1 MGQSLQTAGI
11 FLVQTLFDLYI
22 LIVMLR
28 FLFQVVRAHFYNP
41 ISQFIVKATNPIIAP
56 LRRLIPSIGGLD
68 IATLVLALVIK
79 MIEVYLILLIA
90 GFGLQN
96 IVSVLLWSLTGLL
109 SLILNI
115 YLFAIFISVILSW
128 IAPQTYNPAV
138 LLIHQLIEPLMAPI
152 RERLPAMSG
161 IDLSPLVALLI
172 LKLVDILIIGQ
183 LAQLV
188 GVPQGLFLLL

>member
-28 FLFQVVRAHFYNP
+28 FLFQVVRADFYNP

-68 IATLVLALVIK
+68 IATLALALVIK